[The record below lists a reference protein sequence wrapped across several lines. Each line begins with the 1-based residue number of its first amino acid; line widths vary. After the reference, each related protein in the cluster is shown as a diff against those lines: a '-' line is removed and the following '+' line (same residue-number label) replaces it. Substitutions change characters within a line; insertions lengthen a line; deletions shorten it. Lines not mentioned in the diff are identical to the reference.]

1 MTTASLVNHSTVISL
16 LLLPKASR
24 PVRVRTKLDN
34 HCITVLAGCYLYSLL
49 VIPEFTLNA
58 ISLYVGYYN
67 SNRLKYYMRRL
78 IDNNL
83 LTLSGNKYRITA
95 TGIEAVKEISLTM
108 DQLVYDFCSRY
119 DIVL

>member
-1 MTTASLVNHSTVISL
+1 MTALSEVDHSTVISL

-24 PVRVRTKLDN
+24 AVRIRTKLDN

-49 VIPEFTLNA
+49 VVPEFTLNA

-67 SNRLKYYMRRL
+67 SKRLKAFMVRL
-78 IDNNL
+78 VSNNY
-83 LTLSGNKYRITA
+83 LTLSGNKYRITSA
-95 TGIEAVKEISLTM
+95 GIDAVKEISIAM
-108 DQLVYDFCSRY
+108 DQLVYEFCNKY